1 MMERISELFVAVIRR
16 EKLSFRIAC
25 EILGSHPGPVNRLEQ
40 ADQRLCRLSVIF
52 FRIVAVAPAAA
63 AALHLDEL
71 EEEDAEEAEDEA
83 GDDENA
89 ARSLGALL
97 LDDLKEDDVDEGAGG
112 QTLGQYSV
120 LSRDFSLAF
129 NVGT

>member
-1 MMERISELFVAVIRR
+1 MVRISELFVAVIRR

-52 FRIVAVAPAAA
+52 FRIVAVAPAAAA